1 MRVTFDLPRSF
12 DPTEYLTGPLALKAD
27 YGRWLVSA
35 VLRKMALGGRD
46 EWGLAR
52 LHSDVLYRV
61 LGNGAGKIVQA
72 LETGQVIETT
82 PYRGGVKTRGYR
94 LALRFLDDRC
104 VRVPCTN
111 PVLRER
117 LLRERE
123 RMESAAEAARTRW
136 LPIHH
141 TLNAEQ
147 HALSIDGRLADEILD
162 TLPAH
167 TTLCQSVL
175 VADLRRRA
183 FRFSVGSTGRVFNA
197 ISSLK
202 RELRG
207 AVRLAGEPTGCVD
220 LVNSQPALL
229 AVEMLLQNPTN
240 GVKGAETYRDTGADS
255 LPSLPCS
262 ALPFVPASLFP
273 SLALNGHLY
282 EFLAQRTGLSR
293 DVVKLALLR
302 DVLAKKGRYPSQ
314 VENVFRREFPE
325 VYAFVRRIN
334 HHDHAELIRLLQRR
348 ESWLV
353 IHQVTPRLIGRV
365 PVVTLHDA
373 VYSKVD
379 KLPMVET
386 AFNDTFDA
394 IGFRMSLKREVPSER
409 GAMI

>member
-1 MRVTFDLPRSF
+1 MTPTFDLPRSF

-61 LGNGAGKIVQA
+61 LGNDAGKIVQA
-72 LETGQVIETT
+72 LEAGQVIETT

-123 RMESAAEAARTRW
+123 RMESAAETARTRW

-262 ALPFVPASLFP
+262 ALPAALDSAYRSLV
-273 SLALNGHLY
+273 LTGRLY
-282 EFLAQRTGLSR
+282 EFLAQRTGVSR
-293 DVVKLALLR
+293 DSVKLALLR
-302 DVLAKKGRYPSQ
+302 DVLAKRGRYPSQ
-314 VENVFRREFPE
+314 VESVFRGEFPE
-325 VYAFVRRIN
+325 VYAFVRRVN
-334 HHDHAELIRLLQRR
+334 RYDHAELIRRLQRL

-353 IHQVTPRLIGRV
+353 IHQVAPRLVGRV
-365 PVVTLHDA
+365 PCITLHDA
-373 VYSKVD
+373 IFSSLRS
-379 KLPMVET
+379 LPAVEA
-386 AFNDTFDA
+386 AFQEVFDT
-394 IGFRMSLKREVPSER
+394 IGFRFSTKREVPSER
-409 GAMI
+409 GR

>member
-1 MRVTFDLPRSF
+1 MTPTFDLPRSF
-12 DPTEYLTGPLALKAD
+12 DATEFLVGPMLLRAD
-27 YGRWLVSA
+27 HARWLVSA

-123 RMESAAEAARTRW
+123 RMKSAAEAARTRW

-141 TLNAEQ
+141 ALDAEQ

-183 FRFSVGSTGRVFNA
+183 FRFSVGSTRRVFNS

-207 AVRLAGEPTGCVD
+207 AVRLAREPMGCVD

-240 GVKGAETYRDTGADS
+240 GVKGAETYRDKGADCPCPP
-255 LPSLPCS
+255 LPS
-262 ALPFVPASLFP
+262 ALASLFP
-273 SLALNGHLY
+273 SLVLSGRLY

-302 DVLAKKGRYPSQ
+302 DVLAKRGRYPSRI
-314 VENVFRREFPE
+314 EDVFRQEFPE
-325 VYAFVRRIN
+325 VYAFVRRVN
-334 HHDHAELIRLLQRR
+334 RYDHAELIRRLQRR

-353 IHQVTPRLIGRV
+353 IENVAPRLVGRV

-373 VYSKVD
+373 IYSQAD
-379 KLPMVET
+379 KLEVVEA
-386 AFNDTFDA
+386 AFHEVFDA
-394 IGFRMSLKREVPSER
+394 IGFRMSLKKES
-409 GAMI
+409 AK